1 MCKLRARSS
10 LFAQFVELWLLGIEG
25 SIYFSIEW
33 FILLLSRSLSMLVL
47 EFTKDQ
53 FILFLYFL
61 SFFSDKL
68 FKEVNKCENH
78 TQRHWV
84 SNKAKKL
91 FFISFYFRVFVYFF
105 FVYVL
110 RCSYIFTFS
119 VNEAHCSYLVPF
131 IVQFLWYLFFLNHI
145 IYTGF
150 MKLTIFNVFLTLFV
164 IAELI
169 QLS

>member
-25 SIYFSIEW
+25 PTYFSIEW

-47 EFTKDQ
+47 EFRKDQ

-68 FKEVNKCENH
+68 FKENKCENH
-78 TQRHWV
+78 TQCHRV
-84 SNKAKKL
+84 SNKAKKI
-91 FFISFYFRVFVYFF
+91 FFISFYFRFFIYFF
-105 FVYVL
+105 FRICFMLFIHFYFL
-110 RCSYIFTFS
+110 CKWSSLLLFS
-119 VNEAHCSYLVPF
+119 SFHWTVFVVFNLSESHY
-131 IVQFLWYLFFLNHI
+131 

>member
-1 MCKLRARSS
+1 
-10 LFAQFVELWLLGIEG
+10 
-25 SIYFSIEW
+25 
-33 FILLLSRSLSMLVL
+33 MLVL

-53 FILFLYFL
+53 FNLFLYFL

-68 FKEVNKCENH
+68 FKEINKCENH
-78 TQRHWV
+78 TQRHRV
-84 SNKAKKL
+84 SKKAKKL

>member
-10 LFAQFVELWLLGIEG
+10 LFSQFVEPWLLGIEG

-53 FILFLYFL
+53 FNLFLYFL

-68 FKEVNKCENH
+68 FKEIKKCENH

-84 SNKAKKL
+84 SKKAKKL
-91 FFISFYFRVFVYFF
+91 FSISFYFRVFVYFF